1 MSDIMDTLKG
11 LLGDNADEKLSGIMQ
26 ILGQDISGSGESD
39 EISAPAQNTPEN
51 DIGITPE
58 MLISIQKIM
67 AQLNRS
73 RDDDRT
79 KLLNS
84 LKPYMRKERQNTI
97 DNAVK
102 MLGMAQLSELF
113 KGGDINVPFL

>member
-26 ILGQDISGSGESD
+26 ILGQEEPDKSTGNPSND
-39 EISAPAQNTPEN
+39 PPQKSAEN

-58 MLISIQKIM
+58 MLISMQKIM
-67 AQLNRS
+67 TQLNNS

-102 MLGMAQLSELF
+102 MLSMAQLSELF

>member
-26 ILGQDISGSGESD
+26 IIGQNEPDSTQPEKTDSPPQGSD
-39 EISAPAQNTPEN
+39 L
-51 DIGITPE
+51 GITPE
-58 MLISIQKIM
+58 MLMSIQKIM
-67 AQLNRS
+67 TQLNRS
-73 RDDDRT
+73 QDDDRT

-97 DNAVK
+97 DNAVR
-102 MLGMAQLSELF
+102 MLSMAQISQIF
-113 KGGDINVPFL
+113 KGGDIDVPFL

>member
-26 ILGQDISGSGESD
+26 ILGQGNSGSGESD
-39 EISAPAQNTPEN
+39 EISAPAQNTPET

-67 AQLNRS
+67 TQLNRS